1 MSVGREERIQAV
13 TTGVK
18 DTNNEVDMKSVTVYR
33 RDGSEAGSIELPDD
47 IFGIEPSIPVIHQTV
62 KAYLTNQRQGT
73 ASTKTRSEV
82 DVTKSKPWRQKGTGR
97 ARSGSANSPVWVGGG
112 IVFGPKPR
120 KHHEHVSKKNRQL
133 ALKSVYSIKAAED
146 SIKVV
151 EDFTLDQP
159 KSKEIAS
166 MLKALGIDKNK
177 TIFLFGGK
185 DDVLYKSSRNIPK
198 LNVQIAE
205 HTNAYEVMN
214 SDVVLFMKSAIGRVT
229 EMLQGGE
236 AAK

>member
-1 MSVGREERIQAV
+1 M
-13 TTGVK
+13 
-18 DTNNEVDMKSVTVYR
+18 NEVDMKTVTVYR
-33 RDGSEAGSIELPDD
+33 RDGSEAGTIELPDD
-47 IFGIEPSIPVIHQTV
+47 IFGIEPSIPVIHQTI
-62 KAYLTNQRQGT
+62 KGYLTNRRQGT

-120 KHHEHVSKKNRQL
+120 KHKEHVNKKTRQL
-133 ALKSVYSIKAAED
+133 AMKSVYSIKAAED

-159 KSKEIAS
+159 KTKDIAS
-166 MLKALGIDKNK
+166 MLKALKIDGQK
-177 TIFLFGGK
+177 TIFLFGNR

-198 LNVQIAE
+198 LNVQVAE
-205 HTNAYEVMN
+205 NTNVYEVMN
-214 SDVVLFMKSAIGRVT
+214 SDVVLFMKSAVDRVT
-229 EMLQGGE
+229 EMFQGSE
-236 AAK
+236 ASK